1 MVELILSYGV
11 DINRRDMFGMTAL
24 SYALKSGQHYIIK
37 VLLRFGASPFRDG
50 NSYYADQTKDVAIL
64 ADLRRYRI
72 VHSMCVM
79 CGSRTKSR
87 LIQNACRQMEL

>member
-1 MVELILSYGV
+1 MVELILSHGV

-24 SYALKSGQHYIIK
+24 SYALKSGHHHIVK
-37 VLLRFGASPFRDG
+37 VLLRFGASPIRDG
-50 NSYYADQTKDVAIL
+50 NSHYADQTEDAVIL

-87 LIQNACRQMEL
+87 LVKNACRKMQL